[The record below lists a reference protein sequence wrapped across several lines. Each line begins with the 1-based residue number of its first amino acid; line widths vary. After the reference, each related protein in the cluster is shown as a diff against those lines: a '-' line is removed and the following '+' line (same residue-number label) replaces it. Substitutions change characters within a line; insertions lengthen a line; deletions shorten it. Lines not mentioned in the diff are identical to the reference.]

1 MKYIRGGVLLATAL
15 FGVQASWAQA
25 PKFTI
30 QNFAISGNT
39 LLPADTTQAAV
50 APFVGKERSMD
61 DITKAADALR
71 SAYAAAGYPVVQVFP
86 PEQTAADGVIALRVI
101 EGKLTKVSVE
111 GNQAYDTANIRASL
125 PALKEGTSPN
135 APGVV
140 ADIVLANENPAKQVA
155 VDFKAGATAGDI
167 DATIKVTEDRIE
179 KTTVTYD
186 NAGSQ
191 AAGYNRI
198 SIAYQHANIGN
209 LDHMLSLGINTTV
222 EHPLDNGLNIVAG
235 YRIPFYQHGIS
246 LDLIGSYSDS
256 RTSSSVL
263 GVPINFTGR
272 GTYLGTRVNHALP
285 SIGEYRHKMVYGL
298 DYKDFANEVMQ
309 GGVPTNQGTVTST
322 PVSIGYVAQ
331 MATPSYQAGGTVT
344 YASNLGYGH
353 HGTQPLYD
361 ADTPGAP
368 NQWDVWR
375 GTAFIALP
383 LPEDWQFRATGNFQ
397 FSDNRLVNV
406 ERFGIGGASSVRGYS
421 ERVAN
426 GDSGYSFNLE
436 LYTPDF
442 GKHLADNVK
451 ARGVFFFDQGQVR
464 QTANM
469 QTPTMA
475 APVILSSIGVGL
487 RLNYGKDLAIK
498 ADLGFSQTPN
508 ALETPGNP
516 NPTMPARQA
525 YGLKPDGDRWG
536 LHLSANY
543 TF

>member
-1 MKYIRGGVLLATAL
+1 MKYIRGGLLLATAF
-15 FGVQASWAQA
+15 FGVQTSWAQT
-25 PKFTI
+25 PTFTI

-39 LLPADTTQAAV
+39 LLSADVTQAAV
-50 APFVGKERSMD
+50 APFIGKERGMD

-71 SAYAAAGYPVVQVFP
+71 NAYAAAGYPVVQVFP

-101 EGKLTKVSVE
+101 EGKLAKVSVE

-179 KTTVTYD
+179 KTTLTYD
-186 NAGSQ
+186 NSGSQ
-191 AAGYNRI
+191 AAGYNRL
-198 SIAYQHANIGN
+198 SIAYQNANIGN

-235 YRIPFYQHGIS
+235 YRIPFYQNGIS

-256 RTSSSVL
+256 RTTTTL
-263 GVPINFTGR
+263 PGGQGNLNFTGR

-285 SIGEYRHKMVYGL
+285 SVGEYRHKMVYGL
-298 DYKDFANEVMQ
+298 DYKDFANEVN
-309 GGVPTNQGTVTST
+309 GASTGTVTST
-322 PVSIGYVAQ
+322 PLSIGYVAQ

-344 YASNLGYGH
+344 YASNLGYGL
-353 HGTQPLYD
+353 HGTQRHYN
-361 ADTPGAP
+361 ADTLGAP
-368 NQWDVWR
+368 NQWDAWR

-383 LPEDWQFRATGNFQ
+383 LPEDWQFRATGNLQ
-397 FSDNRLVNV
+397 YSDNRLVNI
-406 ERFGIGGASSVRGYS
+406 EKFGIGGASSVRGYA
-421 ERVAN
+421 ERAVA

-436 LYTPDF
+436 FYTPDF

-451 ARGVFFFDQGQVR
+451 ARCVFFLDQGQVR
-464 QTANM
+464 QTANE
-469 QTPTMA
+469 QTGPLMA
-475 APVILSSIGVGL
+475 PITLSSIGIGL
-487 RLNYGKDLAIK
+487 RLNYGKDLAVK

-508 ALETPGNP
+508 ALQNGVQI
-516 NPTMPARQA
+516 PTMPARQA
-525 YGLKPDGDRWG
+525 YGLKPNGDRWG

>member
-1 MKYIRGGVLLATAL
+1 MKYIRGGLLLATAF
-15 FGVQASWAQA
+15 FGVQTSWAQT
-25 PKFTI
+25 PTFTI

-39 LLPADTTQAAV
+39 LLSADVTQAAV
-50 APFVGKERSMD
+50 APFIGKERGMD

-71 SAYAAAGYPVVQVFP
+71 NAYAAAGYPVVQVFP

-101 EGKLTKVSVE
+101 EGKLAKVSVE

-179 KTTVTYD
+179 KTTLTYD
-186 NAGSQ
+186 NSGSQ
-191 AAGYNRI
+191 AAGYNRL
-198 SIAYQHANIGN
+198 SIAYQNANIGN

-256 RTSSSVL
+256 RTTTTLPGGQGSL
-263 GVPINFTGR
+263 NFTGR

-285 SIGEYRHKMVYGL
+285 SVGEYRHKMVYGL
-298 DYKDFANEVMQ
+298 DYKDFANEVN
-309 GGVPTNQGTVTST
+309 GASTGTVTST
-322 PVSIGYVAQ
+322 PLSIGYVAQ

-344 YASNLGYGH
+344 YASNLGYGL
-353 HGTQPLYD
+353 HGTQRHYN
-361 ADTPGAP
+361 ADTLGAP
-368 NQWDVWR
+368 NQWDAWR

-383 LPEDWQFRATGNFQ
+383 LPEDWQFRATGNLQ
-397 FSDNRLVNV
+397 YSDNRLVNI
-406 ERFGIGGASSVRGYS
+406 EKFGIGGASSVRGYA
-421 ERVAN
+421 ERAVA

-436 LYTPDF
+436 FYTPDF

-451 ARGVFFFDQGQVR
+451 ARCVFFLDQGQVR
-464 QTANM
+464 QTANE
-469 QTPTMA
+469 QTGPLMA
-475 APVILSSIGVGL
+475 PITLSSIGIGL
-487 RLNYGKDLAIK
+487 RLNYGKDLAVK

-508 ALETPGNP
+508 ALQNGTQIT
-516 NPTMPARQA
+516 TMPKRQA
-525 YGLKPDGDRWG
+525 YGLKPNGDRWG

>member
-1 MKYIRGGVLLATAL
+1 MKYIRGGLLLATAF
-15 FGVQASWAQA
+15 FGVQTSWAQT
-25 PKFTI
+25 PTFTI

-39 LLPADTTQAAV
+39 LLSADVTQAAV
-50 APFVGKERSMD
+50 APFIGKERGMD

-71 SAYAAAGYPVVQVFP
+71 NAYAAAGYPVVQVFP

-101 EGKLTKVSVE
+101 EGKLSKVSVE

-135 APGVV
+135 APGVI

-155 VDFKAGATAGDI
+155 VDFKAGETAGDI

-179 KTTVTYD
+179 KTTLTYD
-186 NAGSQ
+186 NAGSL

-198 SIAYQHANIGN
+198 SIAYQNANIGN

-256 RTSSSVL
+256 RTTTTLPGGQGSL
-263 GVPINFTGR
+263 NFTGR

-285 SIGEYRHKMVYGL
+285 SVGEYRHKLVYGL
-298 DYKDFANEVMQ
+298 DYKDFANEVN
-309 GGVPTNQGTVTST
+309 GGSTGTVTST
-322 PVSIGYVAQ
+322 PLSIGYVAQ

-344 YASNLGYGH
+344 YASNLGYGL
-353 HGTQPLYD
+353 HGTQRHYN
-361 ADTPGAP
+361 ADTLGAP
-368 NQWDVWR
+368 NQWDAWR

-383 LPEDWQFRATGNFQ
+383 LPEDWQFRATGNLQ
-397 FSDNRLVNV
+397 YSDNRLVNV
-406 ERFGIGGASSVRGYS
+406 EKFGIGGASSVRGYA
-421 ERVAN
+421 ERAVA

-442 GKHLADNVK
+442 GKHLTDNVK
-451 ARGVFFFDQGQVR
+451 ARGVFFIDQGQVR
-464 QTANM
+464 QIAND
-469 QTPTMA
+469 QTGPLMA
-475 APVILSSIGVGL
+475 PITLSSIGIGL

-508 ALETPGNP
+508 ALQNGVQI
-516 NPTMPARQA
+516 PTMPVRQA
-525 YGLKPDGDRWG
+525 YSLKPNGDRWG

>member
-1 MKYIRGGVLLATAL
+1 MKYIRGGLLLATAF
-15 FGVQASWAQA
+15 FGVQTSWAQS
-25 PKFTI
+25 PTFTI

-39 LLPADTTQAAV
+39 LLSADVTQAAV
-50 APFVGKERSMD
+50 APFIGKERGMD

-71 SAYAAAGYPVVQVFP
+71 NAYAAAGYPVVQVFP

-101 EGKLTKVSVE
+101 EGKLSKVSVE

-135 APGVV
+135 APGVI

-155 VDFKAGATAGDI
+155 VDFKAGETAGDI

-179 KTTVTYD
+179 KTTLTYD
-186 NAGSQ
+186 NAGSL

-198 SIAYQHANIGN
+198 SIAYQNANIGN

-256 RTSSSVL
+256 RTTTTLPGGQGSL
-263 GVPINFTGR
+263 NFTGR

-285 SIGEYRHKMVYGL
+285 SVGEYRHKMVYGL
-298 DYKDFANEVMQ
+298 DYKDFANEVN
-309 GGVPTNQGTVTST
+309 GGSTGTVTST
-322 PVSIGYVAQ
+322 PLSIGYVAQ

-344 YASNLGYGH
+344 YASNLGYGL
-353 HGTQPLYD
+353 HGTQRHYN
-361 ADTPGAP
+361 ADTLGAP
-368 NQWDVWR
+368 NQWDAWR

-383 LPEDWQFRATGNFQ
+383 LPEDWQFRATGNLQ
-397 FSDNRLVNV
+397 YSDNRLVNV
-406 ERFGIGGASSVRGYS
+406 EKFGIGGASSVRGYA
-421 ERVAN
+421 ERAVA

-442 GKHLADNVK
+442 GKHLTDNVK
-451 ARGVFFFDQGQVR
+451 ARGVFFIDQGQVR
-464 QTANM
+464 QTAND
-469 QTPTMA
+469 QTGPLMA
-475 APVILSSIGVGL
+475 PITLSSIGIGL

-508 ALETPGNP
+508 ALQNGVQI
-516 NPTMPARQA
+516 PTMPVRQA
-525 YGLKPDGDRWG
+525 YSLKPNGDRWG